1 MAFITVIN
9 LDPDDIIQSVCF
21 FFLTPAEARK
31 YVAS

>member
-9 LDPDDIIQSVCF
+9 LDPDDIIQSF
-21 FFLTPAEARK
+21 FFLTPAEGRK